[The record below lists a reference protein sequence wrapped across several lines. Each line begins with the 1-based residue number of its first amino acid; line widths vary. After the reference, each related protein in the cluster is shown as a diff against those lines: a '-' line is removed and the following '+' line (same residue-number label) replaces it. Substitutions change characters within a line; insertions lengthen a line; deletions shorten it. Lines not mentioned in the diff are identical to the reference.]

1 MILTNGDKI
10 KLSKNYELLNKL
22 LGTNY
27 KGYRKSRCKFEND
40 CFIWMVSFTKAKNGW
55 KNKIID
61 KNTITETECYKHL
74 KQIKGSHRLVFS
86 KENRYFMFLGF
97 FKTDKPKSTD
107 STTNLTKILDK
118 FDFEKS
124 VDFNITQYQ

>member
-22 LGTNY
+22 LGKSY
-27 KGYRKSRCKFEND
+27 KGFQKTRCKFEND
-40 CFIWMVSFTKAKNGW
+40 CFIWIISFAKAKGGW
-55 KNKIID
+55 KNEIID
-61 KNTITETECYKHL
+61 KNTIIETEYYKHL
-74 KQIKGSHRLVFS
+74 KQTKGLYRLVFS
-86 KENRYFMFLGF
+86 KENGYFMFLGL

-107 STTNLTKILDK
+107 LTTNLIKILDK

-124 VDFNITQYQ
+124 VDFNLKHYK

>member
-22 LGTNY
+22 LGKSY
-27 KGYRKSRCKFEND
+27 KGFQKTRCKFEND
-40 CFIWMVSFTKAKNGW
+40 CFIWIISFAKAKGGW
-55 KNKIID
+55 KNEIID
-61 KNTITETECYKHL
+61 KNTIIETEYYKHL
-74 KQIKGSHRLVFS
+74 KQIKGLYRLVFS
-86 KENRYFMFLGF
+86 KENGYFMFLGL

-107 STTNLTKILDK
+107 LTTNLIKILDK

-124 VDFNITQYQ
+124 VDFNLKHYK